1 MRIPSM
7 QLLFS
12 TLLLSAPCV
21 RGEWNVEPP
30 CADLGSFP
38 ANTPPVAR
46 FMIVNHSETPLED
59 VGVRTDCGC
68 LSAKTDANYVPAG
81 ETLEVVVSIMQ
92 EGISGAFAHS
102 IFVETHDG
110 FQRVAVSGESV
121 PLLRIRPSAV
131 MNLGVVPPGGQ
142 LHAEFIVSA
151 QRPVELGVVSEK
163 NLEAKITTIGET
175 EFLFVINGRA
185 PDAPGPFRMETEVPI
200 VSPDGWK
207 PLIMALFGR
216 VQ

>member
-81 ETLEVVVSIMQ
+81 GTLEVVVSIMQ

-131 MNLGVVPPGGQ
+131 MNLGSSLQGDNYTQNSLYPRNAPWNWAWSRKRI
-142 LHAEFIVSA
+142 LR
-151 QRPVELGVVSEK
+151 QR
-163 NLEAKITTIGET
+163 
-175 EFLFVINGRA
+175 
-185 PDAPGPFRMETEVPI
+185 
-200 VSPDGWK
+200 
-207 PLIMALFGR
+207 
-216 VQ
+216 